1 MATEVLRHQPHTPL
15 AWAPVRTRL
24 DLAYALGGTKAVGI
38 MLGNGNGTLS
48 AQTTFPLGSFPY
60 SIVISDLNQDMR
72 PDIAFSLSVMND
84 VAVLLKTC

>member
-1 MATEVLRHQPHTPL
+1 
-15 AWAPVRTRL
+15 
-24 DLAYALGGTKAVGI
+24 